1 MDHNK
6 HCSNLL
12 EYLSSYID
20 GELEDQKLCSEIES
34 HLDNCENCQIMVD
47 TLKKTLYLYQNQ
59 TEKEPLPSDVRTRLF
74 LKLELDKYLDQ
85 DQSS

>member
-1 MDHNK
+1 MDPNK
-6 HCSNLL
+6 HCSHLL
-12 EYLSSYID
+12 EYLSAYID

-59 TEKEPLPSDVRTRLF
+59 AEKAPLPSEIRTRLF
-74 LKLELDKYLDQ
+74 VKLELDKYLDQ
-85 DQSS
+85 DQTS

>member
-34 HLDNCENCQIMVD
+34 HLENCENCQIMVD
-47 TLKKTLYLYQNQ
+47 TLKKTLYLYQAQAKNA
-59 TEKEPLPSDVRTRLF
+59 PLPSDVRTRLF
-74 LKLELDKYLDQ
+74 VKLELDKYLDQ
-85 DQSS
+85 DQLS